1 MSDQWNVTGQNPS
14 YRSLAA
20 ESAQRLSFFG
30 KFMTLSIFTNLTSLT
45 AQRILS
51 INIDRLSQS
60 IERVSS
66 GLRINRASDD
76 PSGLAVA
83 DTLKSDIRVLQQ
95 GLRNVND
102 GISLL
107 NVAESALGSQADLLI
122 RLQELAAQSSSG
134 TVTDAERANLQ
145 VEFDQLRSEITRI
158 ADTTEF
164 NSQLLLTGNLHN
176 TAASP
181 IILQIGLDNTAI
193 SQFDLSTQVDLT
205 PVAVA
210 STTFDAAGLE
220 IDTLDIST
228 AAGALAA
235 LAPLDAALA
244 NVNAARTATG
254 AVQDRLF
261 SIVSQQAITIENTIG
276 AESQIRDAD
285 IAEEIALLTRNQIL
299 VEAAAAVLAQANLI
313 PEIVLQLLPSNNG

>member
-1 MSDQWNVTGQNPS
+1 M
-14 YRSLAA
+14 A
-20 ESAQRLSFFG
+20 
-30 KFMTLSIFTNLTSLT
+30 LSIFTNLTSLT

-51 INIDRLSQS
+51 INLDSLDQS
-60 IERVSS
+60 IERVAS

-83 DTLKSDIRVLQQ
+83 ETLRSDIRVLRQ
-95 GLRNVND
+95 GLRNAND

-107 NVAESALGSQADLLI
+107 NVAESALGEQVDLLI

-145 VEFDQLRSEITRI
+145 VEFDQLRTEITRLS
-158 ADTTEF
+158 TSTEF
-164 NSQLLLTGNLHN
+164 NGQLLLTGNLN
-176 TAASP
+176 NAAAP
-181 IILQIGLDNTAI
+181 ALIIQIGLVNAPA
-193 SQFDLSTQVDLT
+193 SQLDLSAEVDLT
-205 PVAVA
+205 PLAGV
-210 STTFDAAGLE
+210 TFDAAGLL
-220 IDTLDIST
+220 INALDIST
-228 AAGALAA
+228 SAGALAA

-254 AVQDRLF
+254 AVQVRLL

-285 IAEEIALLTRNQIL
+285 IAEEIALLIRNQIL
-299 VEAAAAVLAQANLI
+299 VEAAAAMVAQANLI
-313 PEIVLQLLPSNNG
+313 PEIVLRLLPSNNN